1 MTRRSVR
8 HSSRMKRTIELMLP
22 PEFMT
27 HRQLLAAL
35 RPSVARTAAE
45 YRKLPLPL
53 PLPPKAKR
61 RMSVFDV
68 FCATS
73 SSRKTYF
80 LSIPHEWAAG
90 ASGRDLFLA
99 DRFADATGV
108 CARRLAR
115 ARVHHAVRCFK
126 MLR

>member
-1 MTRRSVR
+1 
-8 HSSRMKRTIELMLP
+8 MKRTIELMLP

-108 CARRLAR
+108 CEKASAGE
-115 ARVHHAVRCFK
+115 VDHTVRCFK
-126 MLR
+126 MLRKTPVALLGPALP